1 MQKPKRGSNVPK
13 VFLGGLPP
21 NVTETDLRQF
31 FDRYGKVVEVV
42 IMYDQE
48 RRRTRGNELR
58 SLYFCFNFFKA
69 AEVSNVRIF
78 NNLTDKDTSY
88 VL

>member
-48 RRRTRGNELR
+48 RRRTRGKLFSVISPSTKLIILIIRNAHLNT
-58 SLYFCFNFFKA
+58 LH
-69 AEVSNVRIF
+69 
-78 NNLTDKDTSY
+78 
-88 VL
+88 

>member
-48 RRRTRGNELR
+48 RRRTRGK
-58 SLYFCFNFFKA
+58 LYFL
-69 AEVSNVRIF
+69 IF
-78 NNLTDKDTSY
+78 LGSLCLSLCVVTGRTMSY
-88 VL
+88 S

>member
-21 NVTETDLRQF
+21 NVTETDLRSF

-48 RRRTRGNELR
+48 RRRTRGSFFVL
-58 SLYFCFNFFKA
+58 SYFVDIINHSYL
-69 AEVSNVRIF
+69 EVKNKC
-78 NNLTDKDTSY
+78 N
-88 VL
+88 

>member
-21 NVTETDLRQF
+21 NVTETDLRSF

-48 RRRTRGNELR
+48 RRRTRGEDPLPNKG
-58 SLYFCFNFFKA
+58 Y
-69 AEVSNVRIF
+69 
-78 NNLTDKDTSY
+78 Y
-88 VL
+88 